1 MSIKYEI
8 QSIKNALGKGGE
20 HRFARI
26 FEQPPMTS
34 GELEDSIQAGCSLT
48 RADVAASLVALRE
61 SMLRSLAS
69 GRRFCLPGIGC
80 FSLSVG
86 LDMPDGLP
94 DNKARADYISVRDI
108 NFRPDIS
115 LLSGVKDGTRFERAG
130 FSTKSRQYTEKEMM
144 ARLREHFASNRIL
157 TRRDMELEFGLR
169 KSAALRWLRCLTA
182 SGVLKK
188 DGVRS
193 SPVYFLKQAFS

>member
-34 GELEDSIQAGCSLT
+34 GELENSIQAGCSLT
-48 RADVAASLVALRE
+48 RADVAASLAALRD

-94 DNKARADYISVRDI
+94 DDKARANFISVRGV
-108 NFRPDIS
+108 NFRPDAS
-115 LLSGVKDGTRFERAG
+115 LLSGVKDGTRFERAA
-130 FSTKSRQYTEKEMM
+130 FSTKSRQYTEEELT
-144 ARLREHFASNRIL
+144 ARLRERFTTSSLI
-157 TRRDMELEFGLR
+157 TRRDMELELGLR
-169 KSAALRWLRCLTA
+169 QSAAIRWLRRLTA
-182 SGVLKK
+182 SGVLRK
-188 DGVRS
+188 DGVRTA
-193 SPVYFLKQAFS
+193 PVYFLN